1 MVFFSLKVSPWREG
15 PLWNTVKKFQA
26 IKVSKQHINK
36 VFNAVGDTF
45 YEKQTITLTINDVR
59 PRLDHFYDNLSF
71 VLLTTSNLG

>member
-1 MVFFSLKVSPWREG
+1 M
-15 PLWNTVKKFQA
+15 
-26 IKVSKQHINK
+26 KVSKQHINK